1 MEESEMA
8 TYFLFGNYTSDALKG
23 ISAGRTEKAVKL
35 ISKFGGEVKSM
46 YALLGEMDLVVI
58 TTFPATENAVK
69 ASIALSKL
77 TGIAFSTSPA
87 IAVDEFDKLMT
98 DV

>member
-1 MEESEMA
+1 MEEFEMA

-46 YALLGEMDLVVI
+46 YALLGEKDLVVI

-87 IAVDEFDKLMT
+87 FAVDEFDKLMT

>member
-1 MEESEMA
+1 MEEFEMA

-46 YALLGEMDLVVI
+46 YALLGEKDLVVI

-87 IAVDEFDKLMT
+87 IAVDEFDKLMS

>member
-1 MEESEMA
+1 MEEFEMA

-46 YALLGEMDLVVI
+46 YALLGEKDLVVI

-77 TGIAFSTSPA
+77 TGIAFSSSPA
-87 IAVDEFDKLMT
+87 IAVDEFDKLMS

>member
-1 MEESEMA
+1 MEEFKMA

-23 ISAGRTEKAVKL
+23 ISAGRTEKAAKL
-35 ISKFGGEVKSM
+35 ISKFGGKVKSM
-46 YALLGEMDLVVI
+46 YALLGDKDLVI
-58 TTFPATENAVK
+58 IATFPDTENAAK